1 MGSTKWNKALV
12 LYGIK
17 EYKDISSS
25 DEDYVE
31 PTRHKLERNPDFDT
45 STIQLANI
53 TNYESAS
60 NSSFV

>member
-25 DEDYVE
+25 DEGYVE
-31 PTRHKLERNPDFDT
+31 PAGRKIERNPDYDT
-45 STIQLANI
+45 SSI
-53 TNYESAS
+53 
-60 NSSFV
+60 